1 MLCNSKENSIKFLA
15 AKGATN
21 DVRRITDLTKFDELN
36 DQITQL
42 AETKYGLDTMGAK
55 LFSIAYEQTRYLKD
69 TPIYRESTY
78 TVPRAIP
85 NEPLFKQLD
94 ILINERE
101 GRDTDSPMMIRE
113 AFIKQN
119 EGTNESP
126 LTQLKN
132 YLQEEEYR
140 LKAPAPS
147 WITDPTSTVGK
158 MLEQINIPI
167 IKNTIAFLRK
177 QNAEIENLR
186 SNANLVTNDLYKK
199 AGIDPVQLLV
209 DESTQLENI
218 ERVKRGEQRLST
230 PELDKLN
237 ALKTSNRDLY
247 EQIEDLGDA
256 QFNLINQSSR
266 AFNNEV
272 KKFFDSLMT
281 YEEKELSSA
290 TTNIQEFDLPIFE
303 FDVTNLTNARAKEI
317 ANVLAQRLSLGL
329 KVNYNNITQA
339 EARDIL
345 KNSPIPY
352 QGEPAF
358 FFAGSVYIV
367 DENVSVNTVLH
378 EFSHPLIEGI
388 NKTNAALFNNLYTQL
403 AATVEGKK
411 LQDYV
416 RRNYPELAEGTDR
429 FKREVLTYGLQ
440 LSAQNKV
447 ANQVATQGFDK
458 FIKNLMFQIKQLLK
472 KIFGNK
478 VNVSKLNESTTL
490 EELADMLLEKDF
502 VFDTEK
508 VTYDDA
514 VAFARN
520 QIDRVNV
527 LTDNAST
534 KGVTDAIN
542 ALYMTNLGILNRAK
556 NFKTNKKTREML
568 VRSLLKEGTTELTPG
583 IRDSLQGFQTVV
595 KGRNQSVDTTIENAL
610 NAEELR
616 LKDLRNRAVALV
628 SSLELTNNS
637 VKLIRKEINLLA
649 QKKNFGSRADI
660 ALIGLYKGSLT
671 RWFQSVSDIY
681 NILNED
687 FKITTDNEFS
697 QLLNEISTN
706 VSEAQKTIADLYK
719 THANAFFVEIT
730 GYMSDF
736 VREELKTELG
746 NILKATMTENEFEDF
761 YNSIVQQKLTEGQV
775 DKLATDK
782 GVPVQ
787 YINRLIDRYNYFI
800 INETKIADILEGKF
814 KDVSILNRFMESYS
828 SSTSPIVGSLS
839 IFIENQK
846 NQAEQKAWE
855 KSSNFR
861 AKLEKILPAVAEF
874 SKWNT
879 RQMLDLVSSKD
890 TIAFFDKKE
899 NKMVQREVYT
909 FLNEFGNGWRYDL
922 DMLEY
927 KVDEARKNGDVAAM
941 KAAELELRQFH
952 RDYMHNEYV
961 AEFYEK
967 DDIFDRSPIAKQAW
981 LERKLA
987 LDEYASEANKLHN
1000 EAERF
1005 EAYSTTQEAWRKYQL
1020 LYSLYNEDGTA
1031 KTGDE
1036 LEKTK
1041 VLLEHRAL
1049 TRDFYE
1055 FIPIPGS
1062 LQTAYNEFINLKRAE
1077 GVSDEDLA
1085 QLITQWE
1092 KQNTRLQYKPAFY
1105 EERTRLITRLRE
1117 LQAKQDLA
1125 PGEFDVA
1132 EAMNTIYNLIYGF
1145 KDEQGQPDPNA
1156 LGEDRLAEIKD
1167 LQQQIN
1173 NYRFENDNK
1182 SGLSRNE
1189 LEELKGYAAAQRIRQ
1204 LTAAEQSR
1212 YLYLIQKQSNQGLTV
1227 EESVEMQS
1235 IISDLGDLTFKIPT
1249 EYYLD
1254 ELNYNLSKFNIE
1266 AVTDENVDQYINSDD
1281 FIELV
1286 KSDKNFYDW
1295 FLLNHVTKKVFSKEK
1310 KKYVA
1315 KFERTLANTVTVP
1328 RDTSMIETTKIIDTD
1343 GNEVTILGVP
1353 NSRHSIYTVKD
1364 KYRTI
1369 PFGLTADQK
1378 KQYIGKVIDNKGN
1391 FLPRLYDG
1399 TKTGARTNK
1408 YMNQKFFD
1416 LKKRGGKQFEL
1427 LELIKEYHLAN
1438 QEGTSNMA
1446 KLYMDVPR
1454 YAINTAVEAFQGGQ
1468 YGERYKQIK
1477 SNVSEFWAQ
1486 TFKKSSKVDF
1496 ENGFNYNAENNLV
1509 NTDLNGEEISYI
1521 PVTGLYNLEADKVSP
1536 DIFQG
1541 LMRYALSLEIHDVL
1555 LENLPLVQS
1564 LIDTLSSPE
1573 AQPKNLNAYRKDMY
1587 NAFGAL
1593 QNVTKKGVTNQML
1606 GQLKSLFE
1614 REFYGVQQSQNAE
1627 NYPRLTK
1634 ALNAMQKAS
1643 SVASL
1648 AVNISSDLKN
1658 KYGAM
1663 VQLIIEA
1670 SGAEFINLK
1679 DLASGR
1685 AWAYKAMMNW
1695 SSKKGIYAVGPGALT
1710 TQLVEIFNP
1719 VFRSKENTGRSVNRS
1734 LYKDL
1739 INGEWMYMHRKF
1751 GEMEVGLSLFGA
1763 FINAQKVEQTING
1776 KTQTIRYID
1785 AWETNAEGVVV
1796 LKPGVHPKWNNRHVF
1811 HTVLKGDTINSIA
1824 KQYGISTE
1832 ELKAKNRITSD
1843 VELIEGEEIV
1853 IAKSEGFDLFRNQVQ
1868 GTSRYLF
1875 GAYDSFGQPEG
1886 NKYTVYRLYMFMRK
1900 WFTTMFTNRFGA
1912 ELIFTE
1918 GKMLPKFNARYD
1930 WALGKTRKGYYIT
1943 AFEVF
1948 VNMLKS
1954 RGQNLKYK
1962 TEEEKIALKKIASE
1976 GLFITAFALMAS
1988 LLFGYD
1994 DDDEDK
2000 WKKIA
2005 ERSEALGTDGY
2016 KTYGYLQNHMLAL
2029 LLGTQAETTAFI
2041 PLPKIGGIQF
2051 GLDDYGKMLSQTSTS
2066 FGNTIL
2072 LYSQIFQ
2079 DFLNMI
2085 TFSGAARYKKD
2096 AGPYPWEQ
2104 EGRLKIVNDLM
2115 KTVGFTG
2122 STGDPETIIK
2132 NIRSSG
2138 ERIGR

>member
-15 AKGATN
+15 ARGATN
-21 DVRRITDLTKFDELN
+21 DVRKIINLERFDELN
-36 DQITQL
+36 DQITKL
-42 AETKYGLDTMGAK
+42 AEIKYGLNTMGAK

-85 NEPLFKQLD
+85 NEPLFQQLD
-94 ILINERE
+94 VLRNERE
-101 GRDTDSPMMIRE
+101 GRNPDSPMMMRE
-113 AFIKQN
+113 GQTT
-119 EGTNESP
+119 G
-126 LTQLKN
+126 
-132 YLQEEEYR
+132 R
-140 LKAPAPS
+140 LVLSEIA
-147 WITDPTSTVGK
+147 TVFKDASKFSKEDFDILLDMGYT
-158 MLEQINIPI
+158 ED
-167 IKNTIAFLRK
+167 
-177 QNAEIENLR
+177 EI
-186 SNANLVTNDLYKK
+186 
-199 AGIDPVQLLV
+199 
-209 DESTQLENI
+209 
-218 ERVKRGEQRLST
+218 
-230 PELDKLN
+230 LDKLVD
-237 ALKTSNRDLY
+237 KKSETV
-247 EQIEDLGDA
+247 IA
-256 QFNLINQSSR
+256 QEILP
-266 AFNNEV
+266 
-272 KKFFDSLMT
+272 K
-281 YEEKELSSA
+281 
-290 TTNIQEFDLPIFE
+290 FDLPIFE
-303 FDVTNLTNARAKEI
+303 FDITNLTNARAKEI
-317 ANVLAQRLSLGL
+317 ANVLIERLTLGL
-329 KVNYNNITQA
+329 KVNYANITQA
-339 EARDIL
+339 EAREIL

-367 DENVSVNTVLH
+367 DENVTVNTVLH

-388 NKTNAALFNNLYTQL
+388 NKTNSALFNNLYLQL
-403 AATVEGKK
+403 SATIEGKK
-411 LQDYV
+411 LVEYV
-416 RRNYPELAEGTDR
+416 KTNYPELAEGTDR

-440 LSAQNKV
+440 LAAQNKV
-447 ANQVATQGFDK
+447 ANQIASKGFDN
-458 FIKNLMFQIKQLLK
+458 FIKNLLFQIKQLLK
-472 KIFGNK
+472 NMFGNK
-478 VNVSKLNESTTL
+478 VNVAKLNESTTL

-520 QIDRVNV
+520 QIERINI
-527 LTDNAST
+527 LTDNASI
-534 KGVTDAIN
+534 KAITDAIN
-542 ALYMTNLGILNRAK
+542 ALFMTNLGILNIAK
-556 NFKTNKKTREML
+556 NFKTNKKTREIL
-568 VRSLLKEGTTELTPG
+568 IRTLIKDGTTELTPG
-583 IRDSLQGFQTVV
+583 IKNSLQGFQTVI
-595 KGRNQSVDTTIENAL
+595 KGRNQSVDSTIEDAL

-637 VKLIRKEINLLA
+637 VKLIRKEISLLA
-649 QKKNFGSRADI
+649 QKKNFGSRSDI

-681 NILNED
+681 NILTED
-687 FKITTDNEFS
+687 FKITTDNDFS

-706 VSEAQKTIADLYK
+706 VSEAQKTINDLYK
-719 THANAFFVEIT
+719 EHAKAFFVEIT

-736 VREELKTELG
+736 VKEELKTELG
-746 NILKATMTENEFEDF
+746 NILKNVMTENEFEDL
-761 YNSIVQQKLTEGQV
+761 YNAIVQQKLTDNQIN
-775 DKLATDK
+775 DLATQK
-782 GVPVQ
+782 GIPVQ
-787 YINRLIDRYNYFI
+787 YLNRLVDRYNYFV
-800 INETKIADILEGKF
+800 INETKINDILEGKF

-855 KSSNFR
+855 KSSKFR
-861 AKLEKILPAVAEF
+861 AKLEKLLPAIAQF

-879 RQMLDLVSSKD
+879 REMLDLMSSKD
-890 TIAFFDKKE
+890 SIAFFDKKQ

-909 FLNEFGNGWRYDL
+909 FLNEFGNGWRHDL

-927 KVDEARKNGDVAAM
+927 KIDEARKNGDLAAL
-941 KAAELELRQFH
+941 KAAELELRQFN
-952 RDYMHNEYV
+952 RDFMHDEYV

-967 DDIFDRSPIAKQAW
+967 DDIFERSPVAKQAW
-981 LERKLA
+981 LDRKLA
-987 LDEYASEANKLHN
+987 LDEYSSEANKLHN

-1020 LYSLYNEDGTA
+1020 LYSLYNEDGTQ
-1031 KTGDE
+1031 KTGEE

-1041 VLLEHRAL
+1041 ILLEHRAL

-1062 LQTAYNEFINLKRAE
+1062 LQTAYNEFVNLKRAQ
-1077 GVSDEDLA
+1077 GVSEEDLRVLVA
-1085 QLITQWE
+1085 QWE
-1092 KQNTRLQYKPAFY
+1092 KQNTRLQYKPEFY
-1105 EERTRLITRLRE
+1105 EERTRLLNRLRE
-1117 LQAKQDLA
+1117 LQDKQDLPA
-1125 PGEFDVA
+1125 GEFNQA
-1132 EAMNTIYNLIYGF
+1132 EAMKTIYDLIYGF

-1167 LQQQIN
+1167 LQQQVN
-1173 NYRFENDNK
+1173 NFRFENDNK

-1189 LEELKGYAAAQRIRQ
+1189 IEELRGYASAQRVRN

-1212 YLYLIQKQSNQGLTV
+1212 YLYLIQKQSTQGLTV
-1227 EESVEMQS
+1227 EEAVEMQS
-1235 IISDLGDLTFKIPT
+1235 IISELADLTFKIPT

-1266 AVTDENVDQYINSDD
+1266 AVNDENVDEYINSED

-1295 FLLNHVTKKVFSKEK
+1295 FLLNHVTKKVFDKGK
-1310 KKYVA
+1310 KKYVN

-1328 RDTSMIETTKIIDTD
+1328 RDTTMIETTKILDTD
-1343 GNEVTILGVP
+1343 GNDVTILGVP

-1369 PFGLTADQK
+1369 PFGLTAAEK
-1378 KQYIGKVIDNKGN
+1378 KQYIGKIVDNKGN
-1391 FLPRLYDG
+1391 YLPRIYDG

-1408 YMNQKFFD
+1408 YMNEKFFN
-1416 LKKRGGKQFEL
+1416 LKKKGGKEFEL
-1427 LELIKEYHLAN
+1427 LELIKEYHLSN

-1454 YAINTAVEAFQGGQ
+1454 YAIDTVVEAFQAGQ
-1468 YGERYKQIK
+1468 YGDRYRQLKG
-1477 SNVSEFWAQ
+1477 NASEFWAQ
-1486 TFKKSSKVDF
+1486 MFGKSKVDF
-1496 ENGFNYNAENNLV
+1496 QNGFNYNAENNLV

-1521 PVTGLYNLEADKVSP
+1521 PVTGLYNLESDKVSP

-1555 LENLPLVQS
+1555 LENLPLIQS

-1593 QNVTKKGVTNQML
+1593 QNVTKKGTTNQML

-1614 REFYGVQQSQNAE
+1614 REFYGVQQSQNSE

-1634 ALNAMQKAS
+1634 ALSAMQKAS

-1648 AVNISSDLKN
+1648 AVNIPSDLKN

-1670 SGAEFINLK
+1670 AGAEFIGMK

-1719 VFRSKENTGRSVNRS
+1719 VFRSKENTGRSVTRS

-1739 INGEWMYMHRKF
+1739 VNGEWMYMHRKF

-1785 AWETNAEGVVV
+1785 AWETNDQGIVV
-1796 LKPGVHPKWNNRHVF
+1796 LKEGVHPKWNNRHVN
-1811 HTVLKGDTINSIA
+1811 HVVLKGDTISSIA

-1832 ELKAKNRITSD
+1832 ELKAKNRITTD

-1875 GAYDSFGQPEG
+1875 GAYDDFGQPEG

-1930 WALGKTRKGYYIT
+1930 WALGKPRKGYYIT

-1948 VNMLKS
+1948 INMLKS
-1954 RGQNLKYK
+1954 RGENLKYK
-1962 TEEEKIALKKIASE
+1962 TNEEKIALRKVAAES
-1976 GLFITAFALMAS
+1976 LFVTGFALMAA

-2016 KTYGYLQNHMLAL
+2016 KTFGYLQNHMLAL
-2029 LLGTQAETTAFI
+2029 LMGTQAETTAFI
-2041 PLPKIGGIQF
+2041 PLPKVGGVQF

-2079 DFLNMI
+2079 DFFNMI
-2085 TFSGAARYKKD
+2085 TFSGGARYKKD
-2096 AGPYPWEQ
+2096 SGPYPWEQ
-2104 EGRLKIVNDLM
+2104 EGQLKIVNDVL
-2115 KTVGFTG
+2115 KTFGFTG